1 MLQLFLGCLTQ
12 TVVDHAVHV
21 AGAALIQIL
30 LGNFAITIIAA
41 DFQLVHSVRMIGEQS
56 LELDLE
62 ANAGEC
68 DSDKEFITVGKQ
80 RFKQRLIEIGI
91 CNVAAQNRDD
101 CDHGNKGQNE
111 LG

>member
-1 MLQLFLGCLTQ
+1 MTAYRSAKHFLSEQACKRERGQEQRQPRAATERNGLQSL
-12 TVVDHAVHV
+12 
-21 AGAALIQIL
+21 
-30 LGNFAITIIAA
+30 
-41 DFQLVHSVRMIGEQS
+41 SEQF

-80 RFKQRLIEIGI
+80 RLIEIGI
-91 CNVAAQNRDD
+91 CNVAAQNRVD
-101 CDHGNKGQNE
+101 CDHGDKGQNE

>member
-1 MLQLFLGCLTQ
+1 MTAYRSAKHFLSEQARKRERGQEQRQPRAATERNGLQSL
-12 TVVDHAVHV
+12 
-21 AGAALIQIL
+21 
-30 LGNFAITIIAA
+30 
-41 DFQLVHSVRMIGEQS
+41 SEQF

-68 DSDKEFITVGKQ
+68 DSDKEFITVGTQ
-80 RFKQRLIEIGI
+80 RFKQRLLEIGI
-91 CNVAAQNRDD
+91 CNVAAQNRVD

>member
-1 MLQLFLGCLTQ
+1 MTAYRSAKHFLSEQARKRERGQEQRQPRAATERNGLQSL
-12 TVVDHAVHV
+12 
-21 AGAALIQIL
+21 
-30 LGNFAITIIAA
+30 
-41 DFQLVHSVRMIGEQS
+41 SEQF

-91 CNVAAQNRDD
+91 CNVAAQNRVD